1 MPLFKLKRNGNG
13 PILTL
18 FYING
23 CGELDEIQI
32 VDYEL
37 DALINAINDFK
48 KSDNEKKKENE
59 VGF

>member
-1 MPLFKLKRNGNG
+1 MSLFKLKRIGNG

-32 VDYEL
+32 VDNNL
-37 DALINAINDFK
+37 DDLINAINDFK
-48 KSDNEKKKENE
+48 KNDQKKEKE
-59 VGF
+59 I